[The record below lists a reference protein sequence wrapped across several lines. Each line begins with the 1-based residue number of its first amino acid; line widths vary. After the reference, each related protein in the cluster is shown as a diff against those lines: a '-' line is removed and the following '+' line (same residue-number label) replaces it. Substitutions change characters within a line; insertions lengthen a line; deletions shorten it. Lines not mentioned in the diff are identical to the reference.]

1 MDFPSTKELN
11 KELIQK
17 ARSRGKRIKEL
28 EQEKKDLIQTL
39 GRQELIKLKHEMALI
54 EIENLVSGYEG
65 DMAEAVIKVVQK
77 SL

>member
-1 MDFPSTKELN
+1 MKKE
-11 KELIQK
+11 KEMV
-17 ARSRGKRIKEL
+17 SRVYMLSIHDRVEKL

-65 DMAEAVIKVVQK
+65 DMAEAVIRVVQK
-77 SL
+77 SF